1 MKSKTSSSGI
11 ERRSFLRGTAGAIL
25 AASSAAVLPLG
36 SAVARE
42 AGACPAVP
50 VPLKSVEGKVAF
62 ITGGSSGIGLG
73 IARALTDAGMKVVI
87 SYRSRGHL
95 EEAMK
100 SLEGARERV
109 HAVELDVT
117 DRLSIAAAATEAIKA
132 FGKIHLLVNNAGVY
146 TLGPASEA
154 TRKDWDWMMNVNL
167 GGVFNCVETFLPHL
181 RAHGE
186 GAQIV
191 TTASM
196 WGLYAVDNAAIYC
209 ASKAAVIML
218 MESLRSE
225 LQPMNI
231 GVSVYCPGAVFS
243 RGWNSDRNRPAELS
257 NLKQPV
263 DAEKLAET
271 EAALRK
277 LRDTGGLMDPLEA
290 GRIVLRGIRNN
301 DLHIMSHPEYGQV
314 IQDRAEALIAA
325 MQTEVP
331 APEARIA
338 VERTTLRNPI
348 YLMERDRRR
357 CVDRAGSN

>member
-1 MKSKTSSSGI
+1 MKYKPLSPGM

-25 AASSAAVLPLG
+25 AASSAAALPMNVVG
-36 SAVARE
+36 RE
-42 AGACPAVP
+42 VEHCPEVP
-50 VPLKSVEGKVAF
+50 TPLKNVEGKVAF

-87 SYRSRGHL
+87 SYRSRDHL
-95 EEAMK
+95 EDAMK
-100 SLEGARERV
+100 YLAGARERV
-109 HAVELDVT
+109 HPVELDVT
-117 DRLSIAAAATEAIKA
+117 NRPGIAAAASEAIKV

-146 TLGPASEA
+146 ALSPLAEA

-167 GGVFNCVETFLPHL
+167 GGVFNCVEAFLPHL
-181 RAHGE
+181 RAHGD

-218 MESLRSE
+218 MESLRGE
-225 LQPMNI
+225 LMASNI

-257 NLKQPV
+257 NLKQTP
-263 DAEKLAET
+263 DAAKLAER
-271 EAALRK
+271 EAAGRK
-277 LRDTGGLMDPLEA
+277 LLDAGALMDPLEA

-301 DLHIMSHPEYGQV
+301 YLHIISHPEYGQV
-314 IQDRAEALIAA
+314 IEDRAAALIASVP
-325 MQTEVP
+325 TGIP
-331 APEARIA
+331 APEARVA
-338 VERTTLRNPI
+338 LERSTLRNPN
-348 YLMERDRRR
+348 YLVERDRRR
-357 CVDRAGSN
+357 CIGRVDNN